1 MHASANGHKE
11 AVELLLDHNA
21 DINAKDNN
29 EGTPLHRACVNGDIQ
44 LIKLLL
50 RKGADVYAKDAD
62 GKVPFDLCKEEESM
76 HMLYGT
82 NGEDIEELD
91 ALPDD
96 RILKMLIKAIEPKL
110 IDAVKQRYSF
120 HVKRNNVTA
129 SNIHLRGQQTASGMF
144 CMYDMYDHI
153 MNMYSCLYCIYV
165 CIN

>member
-11 AVELLLDHNA
+11 AVEILLDHNA

-29 EGTPLHRACVNGDIQ
+29 KGTPLHHACVNGDIQ

-50 RKGADVYAKDAD
+50 QERADVYAKDAG
-62 GKVPFDLCKEEESM
+62 GKVPFDLCKKEESRL
-76 HMLYGT
+76 MLFGT
-82 NGEDIEELD
+82 HSEDIEELD
-91 ALPDD
+91 VLPDD
-96 RILKMLIKAIEPKL
+96 RILKMLIDAIEPKL

-153 MNMYSCLYCIYV
+153 VNMYSCLYCIYV